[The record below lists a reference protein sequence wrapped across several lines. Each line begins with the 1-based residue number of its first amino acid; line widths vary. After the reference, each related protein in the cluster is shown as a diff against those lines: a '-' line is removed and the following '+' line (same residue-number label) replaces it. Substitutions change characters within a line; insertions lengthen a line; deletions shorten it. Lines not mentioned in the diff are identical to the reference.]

1 MGMGTG
7 VAGAD
12 QVFGNSLTGDQLKL
26 VFGAAMEAGL
36 NLWDTAT
43 VYGMGASEDILG
55 DFVREYPREDLILS
69 TKFTPQIAD
78 AASTNSV
85 EKMLNASLERLG
97 TDYVDIY
104 WIHNPADVELWTPGL
119 IPCLKSG
126 KVKSVGVSNHNLA
139 E

>member
-1 MGMGTG
+1 MGHC
-7 VAGAD
+7 
-12 QVFGNSLTGDQLKL
+12 NC
-26 VFGAAMEAGL
+26 
-36 NLWDTAT
+36 LWH
-43 VYGMGASEDILG
+43 GCIRRHPRR
-55 DFVREYPREDLILS
+55 FVGEYPRKDLILS

-126 KVKSVGVSNHNLA
+126 KAKVLA
-139 E
+139 FPTTILQN